1 MQVKSLKP
9 VNMQNLLSKIILIIL
24 LLVSCN
30 QDIITTQESVKLIND
45 CVNVQ
50 VIVDNI
56 VANYQDTIIL
66 NIEPKDTISID
77 GEIKCNN
84 YTVYKGILQFPYSR
98 QLNMSNSL
106 DSLNNKLL
114 YPMEFDATVKDW

>member
-1 MQVKSLKP
+1 M
-9 VNMQNLLSKIILIIL
+9 L

-66 NIEPKDTISID
+66 NIEPKDTINID

-84 YTVYKGILQFPYSR
+84 YIVYKGILQFPYSR
-98 QLNMSNSL
+98 QLNISNSL